1 MVYITNVGGGTM
13 DDHVREAI
21 RYIGA
26 ILKCNEHADKAKL
39 VEEAAQKYDLNP
51 IQTEFVTNKFLLS
64 R

>member
-1 MVYITNVGGGTM
+1 M
-13 DDHVREAI
+13 DNHVREAI

-26 ILKCNEHADKAKL
+26 ILKSNEHADKAKL

-51 IQTEFVTNKFLLS
+51 IQTEFVTNKFLLT